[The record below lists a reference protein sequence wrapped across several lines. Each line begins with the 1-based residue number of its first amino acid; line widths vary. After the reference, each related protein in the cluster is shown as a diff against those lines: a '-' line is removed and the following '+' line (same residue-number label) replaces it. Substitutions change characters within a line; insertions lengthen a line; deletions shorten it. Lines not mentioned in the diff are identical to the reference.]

1 MQPSLASLW
10 APQCTQGCPLW
21 TNTTPLLCERKADH
35 YPVAIGGLGLFL
47 ICVLRDLSIN
57 LGGRKTSSQCSHF
70 SSFVEACCT
79 QGSLSTFPSLKCVF
93 LLFFCFSPPESVLSH
108 LLAAEWNLL
117 HSCFLSQFKNSIVVH
132 LLVQPSFQRKKGNRK
147 EKSVKLTFSYI
158 RVKKNLK
165 AWNQRS
171 LDLKTKLSVL
181 AEINPV

>member
-1 MQPSLASLW
+1 MGPKNATESCLSLSTTVYTGVSSVDEHNPFAVWKKSWPLPSSYW
-10 APQCTQGCPLW
+10 GF
-21 TNTTPLLCERKADH
+21 
-35 YPVAIGGLGLFL
+35 GLFL

-93 LLFFCFSPPESVLSH
+93 LLFFCFSPPESALSH

-132 LLVQPSFQRKKGNRK
+132 LLVQP
-147 EKSVKLTFSYI
+147 
-158 RVKKNLK
+158 
-165 AWNQRS
+165 
-171 LDLKTKLSVL
+171 KLSKKKRK
-181 AEINPV
+181 